1 MSHDRGC
8 SCGREKYE
16 YAECDNITC
25 PHKEK
30 HMTEVTR
37 VEGYKTSDN
46 RIFISQDEAN
56 HHQKYV
62 NIKKAL
68 SAILEDRMTMDDRY
82 AHLAASIIAE
92 QKHEVY
98 NILKSNL

>member
-16 YAECDNITC
+16 YDECDNITC
-25 PHKEK
+25 IHKEK

-82 AHLAASIIAE
+82 AHLAASIKAE

>member
-16 YAECDNITC
+16 YDECNNITC

-56 HHQKYV
+56 HHQKYL
-62 NIKKAL
+62 NITKAL
-68 SAILEDRMTMDDRY
+68 CDILEDRMTMDDRY
-82 AHLAASIIAE
+82 ARLAASIMAE
-92 QKHEVY
+92 HKHEVY

>member
-16 YAECDNITC
+16 YDECDNITC
-25 PHKEK
+25 IHKEK
-30 HMTEVTR
+30 HMNEVKR
-37 VEGYKTSDN
+37 VEGWTTSDN
-46 RIFISQDEAN
+46 RIFKTEDEAN
-56 HHQKYV
+56 HHQKYL

-68 SAILEDRMTMDDRY
+68 CDMLEDRISMNDAY
-82 AHLAASIIAE
+82 ARVAASIIAE

-98 NILKSNL
+98 NILKKNL